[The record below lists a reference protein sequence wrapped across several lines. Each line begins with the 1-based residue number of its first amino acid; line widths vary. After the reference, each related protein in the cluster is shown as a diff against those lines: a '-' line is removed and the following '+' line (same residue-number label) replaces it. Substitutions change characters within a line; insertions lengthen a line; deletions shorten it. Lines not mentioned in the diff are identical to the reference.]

1 MSTMKKIIL
10 LFSLILGLGILDV
23 SAQQEVRGIEIKV
36 ITYEGEPYVVRYIES
51 KGAEYKDTWYGW
63 ELCNRNSISVSVDV
77 EVWVEGNYGEFL
89 YATESIVLDSGERYK
104 LKAAPIKAKMYGF
117 NSIVGNFV
125 RDIDDVNRYIK
136 VKYKAYK
143 LE

>member
-1 MSTMKKIIL
+1 ML
-10 LFSLILGLGILDV
+10 LFLCLGILDV
-23 SAQQEVRGIEIKV
+23 SAQQEVRGVEIKV

-77 EVWVEGNYGEFL
+77 EVWVEGNDGEFL
-89 YATESIVLDSGERYK
+89 WATESIVLDSGERYK
-104 LKAAPIKAKMYGF
+104 LKAAPIKAKMYVF
-117 NSIVGNFV
+117 DSIDRKTYV